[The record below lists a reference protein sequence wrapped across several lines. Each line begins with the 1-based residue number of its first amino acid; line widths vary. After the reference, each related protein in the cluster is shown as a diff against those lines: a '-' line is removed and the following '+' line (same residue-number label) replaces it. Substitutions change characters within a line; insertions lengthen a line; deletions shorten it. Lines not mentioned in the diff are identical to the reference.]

1 MDTLYLRASVHP
13 RCQRPPKDLG
23 TNKAVE
29 ANTAAKHAHKH
40 EARPPL
46 VKNEFRL
53 DSNDSGFN
61 SDHVS
66 KMGGYKQSEREKK
79 KTNKKK
85 KRKKKKKPDV
95 IKVGGYKRNA

>member
-13 RCQRPPKDLG
+13 RCQGPPKDLV

-46 VKNEFRL
+46 VKNEFGL
-53 DSNDSGFN
+53 DSDDSGFN
-61 SDHVS
+61 LA
-66 KMGGYKQSEREKK
+66 
-79 KTNKKK
+79 T
-85 KRKKKKKPDV
+85 
-95 IKVGGYKRNA
+95 